1 MANHNDNQQG
11 PAATASGAGQNIVRA
26 VMTPNGTI
34 IIPHGA
40 AELSA
45 VDVADVDLLLSF
57 ADGSYV
63 IIPNGALEA
72 LGNTVY
78 PVIFDASFTAGAGI
92 EPFAGSEQST
102 LADLFKMVGI
112 TNLAKAGSLRVVS
125 EHVDVLEPVVKPDSP
140 ETPADNPD
148 NIPLIDK
155 ATLTA
160 PMTQVSNGTAVSGKG
175 PGLGSPMPNELLVD
189 VETDPVVPVITPR
202 PSVYKAAQKVLD
214 ISDPTITLDNDITA
228 DDIVNI
234 AEAADNIVIT
244 GTVGGGA
251 QIGDT
256 VTLTV
261 NNVEYNGVVLDNK
274 SFSINVAGADLAADS
289 DQTIDAVTTT
299 DGALNPGTDSEGY
312 GVDITAPVPTI
323 TLDPAITADGVINSA
338 EAAGDVVVSG
348 TLGGEVK
355 VGDLITLT
363 VNDVDYTGLVR
374 ADMTF
379 SIDVAGS
386 DLVADSDKTVV
397 ASIITSDAAGNPG
410 SATDSASYT
419 VDITPPVPT
428 ITLDQNITADDI
440 INISEA
446 SGAVAITG
454 TAGGDARIGDTV
466 TLLVN
471 DHEYTGQVR
480 TDMTFS
486 IAVAGSDLVAD
497 SDKTVVASITTSDP
511 AGNPATATDSAEYT
525 IDITIPVPTIALVP
539 TITGDNIINIAEA
552 GGIVAITGSVGGDAQ
567 VGDKITLTVN
577 GVDSTGLVQADRTFS
592 INVNGTDLAA
602 DTTVNAAIVTDFGG
616 VIGTATATTSYAV
629 DLIAPTAPGVSLTT
643 DSGTSGADQI
653 STVGTLALTA
663 VEAGAT
669 LEYSIDGGLNWSTN
683 FTPAEGVNTVTVRQ
697 LDAAGNPGSV
707 GSLTFTLDTAAP
719 IAPSVALS
727 LDSGSSSTD
736 KITRSGTLSL
746 TGIEAGAV
754 VEYSIDGGSTWT
766 SSFAAIEGANSV
778 DVRQT
783 DVAGNTSNIGTLSFT
798 VDTAAPTAT
807 IVVTDTALSAGET
820 SLVTITFDAAV
831 TGFTNADLNVIN
843 GTLTTVSSAD
853 GGKTWTGIFTPT
865 ANLESTNNVIT
876 LKDASVTDLAGNSNS
891 GTTNSNSYD
900 IDTAIPLAPTVAL
913 TSDTAPG
920 GTFNADHISKLG
932 TLTLGGIEA
941 GATVEYSIDG
951 GLTWSNTF
959 TATEGA
965 NTVAVRQTDGAGN
978 TSNVGS
984 LTFTL
989 DTAAPIAPSVALSLD
1004 SGSSSTDKIS
1014 TSGTLSLTGIEAGA
1028 VVEYSIDGGST
1039 WTSNFTAIEGANS
1052 VDVRQ
1057 TDVAGNTS
1065 NIGTLTLTLD
1075 NTGPAVASGQAFSF
1089 DENQSQVGTVVGTVV
1104 ATDAVG
1110 VTAFQITSGNDNGY
1124 FAIDNSGR
1132 ITLPAAGIDAAAS
1145 ANDFENLP
1153 NNFTLGVQAQDAAGN
1168 ISVVADVVLNVTNV
1182 NEFPTDISLSSS
1194 TVNENSMPGTV
1205 IGLLTTT
1212 DDDAGDSFTYS
1223 LVSGDGSNDLDNGLV
1238 TIVGN
1243 ELRVNGAID
1252 FETNPSLAINVQVTD
1267 AGGLSYTKA
1276 LNIPVNDVNDAPL
1289 ALAVTDTVAE
1299 DGPSITISSIY
1310 SDADTGDTHTFAI
1323 DTTGTLGSVTNNSDG
1338 TFSYDPNG
1346 QFESL
1351 AVGDTTT
1358 DSFTY
1363 TVTDA
1368 AGATSTETVTVTITG
1383 QNDAPTSSAV
1393 TLTPIAEDSGVRII
1407 TQTELLASAT
1417 DIDGD
1422 TLTASTLINNSGSG
1436 TLSDNGDG
1444 TWNYTPAADDD
1455 TNVSFSYDISDG
1467 TSTINTTATL
1477 DITPIND
1484 APTTSPVT
1492 LAAIAEDSGVRVI
1505 TATQL
1510 LSNAGDVEVD
1520 TLTVSNLGI
1529 SSGSGTLVDNGDG
1542 TWSYTPAADDDTSV
1556 SFSYTITDNGT
1567 TNGVLDPRTTSGTA
1581 TMDITPVND
1590 APVAVDSSATTGENT
1605 VLTSN
1610 VPAAIDVDGT
1620 IASYQLVDTV
1630 AEGTLSFAPDGSYS
1644 FDPGSAFDD
1653 LAVGESRLVSL
1664 TYTATDDGGAT
1675 SAVQTVTIAVTGTN
1689 DAPTSSA
1696 VTLTPIAEDSGMRVI
1711 TQAELLAN
1719 ATDIDGDTLT
1729 VSNLTAGSGTLSD
1742 NGDGTWNYTPAAD
1755 DDSSVSFSYDISDGT
1770 TTINN
1775 NNATLDITPVNDVPT
1790 TSTVTLTAMAEDS
1803 GVRVITQAELLGTA
1817 ADVES
1822 NTLTASN
1829 LGISSGSGTLVDNG
1843 DGSWNY
1849 TPATNDDSSVS
1860 FSYTITDNGT
1870 TNGVLDP
1877 RTTSGTATMD
1887 ITPVNDAPVAY
1898 DGGGSTSENVV
1909 LNSNVPAAT
1918 DVDGTITSYAL
1929 VGTVA
1934 AGLLTFNADGSYSFN
1949 PGAAFDDLAV
1959 GENRV
1964 VSFTYTATDDMGAT
1978 SAVQTVTITVTG
1990 SNDAPE
1996 ITNGPDAVGLA
2007 ETNAAL
2013 STSGT
2018 LTVSDTDVTD
2028 VVSATFSLA
2037 VSGTS
2042 DRGDT
2047 AAPTD
2052 AALQAMFIVNPVTV
2066 LDNMQTTNTLSW
2078 GFDSGSEAFDYL
2090 ANGETLILTY
2100 TVTATDDNAAPL
2112 SDSETVTIT
2121 ITGSNDRA
2129 VISGDTSGSVTED
2142 VDISGV
2148 AGAEVLLTGGALTIN
2163 DVDGLD
2169 EFVPGSISGDYGSI
2183 SLNADGTWGYLVDN
2197 SLEAIQKLGAGETL
2211 TDTIT
2216 VITADGTPAD
2226 ITITING
2233 TNDAAA
2239 ITGDVSGTAV
2249 ETDAAQIIS
2258 GKLDVTD
2265 IDNPNEFS
2273 PQILVPGTGGYGK
2286 FTIDTDGSWIYTMD
2300 NAHNEFVD
2308 GVDYYDSVNVTAVD
2322 GTIETI
2328 TVTMTGT
2335 NDDPVISGVTSGS
2348 VEEDT
2353 TLTATGTLISTDL
2366 DAIDPPTWSIEGGA
2380 TGTYGGLSLNGN
2392 TGEWTYILNNGT
2404 NGVSSV
2410 VQNLAD
2416 GQIVTDTFTVRVTD
2430 ENGGFDEQTVTVNIT
2445 GVNDAATISVEVG
2458 DSDTGSVSEDAS
2470 SPDLTVS
2477 GTLTVSDVD
2486 AGEAIFDTGSVVFD
2500 TVNSSRA
2507 ALGSLSILADGTWN
2521 YTVANA
2527 DVQYLGATESETLK
2541 YTVASFDGTD
2551 THTIT
2556 VIVSGTNDGPTITA
2570 AGTDVTG
2577 GVTEDAANPTLSDS
2591 GTIIFNDI
2599 DLTDTHTTLVTA
2611 DAGNTLG
2618 GTLTMSAVTED
2629 GTTEPGTVGWTYDLD
2644 NSATQTLKA
2653 NETVDEKFTVTINDG
2668 HGGTVD
2674 QLVTVTVTGVNDAAT
2689 ISVEVGDSDTGS
2701 VSEDASSPDLTVSGT
2716 LTVSDVDA
2724 GEAIFDTGS

>member
-11 PAATASGAGQNIVRA
+11 PAATAFGAGQNIVRA
-26 VMTPNGTI
+26 VITPNGTI

-40 AELSA
+40 TELSA

-57 ADGSYV
+57 TDGSYV

-78 PVIFDASFTAGAGI
+78 PVIFDASFTGDTGS
-92 EPFAGSEQST
+92 EPLAGSEQTT

-125 EHVDVLEPVVKPDSP
+125 EHVDVLEPDAEPDSL

-202 PSVYKAAQKVLD
+202 PSVYKAAQKVVD

-228 DDIVNI
+228 DDIINI
-234 AEAADNIVIT
+234 AESNSTIALS

-251 QIGDT
+251 QVGDT

-261 NNVEYNGVVLDNK
+261 NGVEYSGTVLDNK

-312 GVDITAPVPTI
+312 GVDITAPAPTI
-323 TLDPAITADGVINSA
+323 TLDPAITADGVINIA

-386 DLVADSDKTVV
+386 DLVADSNQSVTV
-397 ASIITSDAAGNPG
+397 SIITSDGAGNPG

-440 INISEA
+440 INIAEA
-446 SGAVAITG
+446 NGAVAITG
-454 TAGGDARIGDTV
+454 TAGGDAQIGDTV

-471 DHEYTGQVR
+471 DLEYTGQVR

-525 IDITIPVPTIALVP
+525 VDITVPVPTIALVP

-567 VGDKITLTVN
+567 VGDTITLTVN
-577 GVDSTGLVQADRTFS
+577 GVDSTGLVQADKTFS
-592 INVNGTDLAA
+592 INVSGTDLAA
-602 DTTVNAAIVTDFGG
+602 DNTVNAAIVTGFGG
-616 VIGTATATTSYAV
+616 GIGTATATTSYTV

-736 KITRSGTLSL
+736 KI
-746 TGIEAGAV
+746 
-754 VEYSIDGGSTWT
+754 
-766 SSFAAIEGANSV
+766 SS
-778 DVRQT
+778 
-783 DVAGNTSNIGTLSFT
+783 
-798 VDTAAPTAT
+798 
-807 IVVTDTALSAGET
+807 
-820 SLVTITFDAAV
+820 
-831 TGFTNADLNVIN
+831 
-843 GTLTTVSSAD
+843 
-853 GGKTWTGIFTPT
+853 
-865 ANLESTNNVIT
+865 
-876 LKDASVTDLAGNSNS
+876 
-891 GTTNSNSYD
+891 
-900 IDTAIPLAPTVAL
+900 
-913 TSDTAPG
+913 
-920 GTFNADHISKLG
+920 
-932 TLTLGGIEA
+932 
-941 GATVEYSIDG
+941 
-951 GLTWSNTF
+951 
-959 TATEGA
+959 
-965 NTVAVRQTDGAGN
+965 
-978 TSNVGS
+978 
-984 LTFTL
+984 
-989 DTAAPIAPSVALSLD
+989 
-1004 SGSSSTDKIS
+1004 
-1014 TSGTLSLTGIEAGA
+1014 SGTLSLTGIEAGA

-1052 VDVRQ
+1052 VDIRQ

-1065 NIGTLTLTLD
+1065 NIGSLTLTLD
-1075 NTGPAVASGQAFSF
+1075 STGPAVASGQAFSF
-1089 DENQSQVGTVVGTVV
+1089 DENQSLVGTVVGTVV

-1132 ITLPAAGIDAAAS
+1132 ITLTTAGIDAAAP

-1153 NNFTLGVQAQDAAGN
+1153 SNFTLGVQAQDAAGN
-1168 ISVVADVVLNVTNV
+1168 ISVVADVVLNVTDV

-1243 ELRVNGAID
+1243 ELRVNGTID

-1323 DTTGTLGSVTNNSDG
+1323 DTTGTLGSVTDNSDG
-1338 TFSYDPNG
+1338 TFSYAPNG
-1346 QFESL
+1346 QFEYL
-1351 AVGDTTT
+1351 AAGENAT

-1393 TLTPIAEDSGVRII
+1393 TLTPIAEDSGVLII
-1407 TQTELLASAT
+1407 TQAELLAGAT

-1477 DITPIND
+1477 DITPVND
-1484 APTTSPVT
+1484 APTTSTVT
-1492 LAAIAEDSGVRVI
+1492 LGSIAEDSGVR
-1505 TATQL
+1505 L
-1510 LSNAGDVEVD
+1510 
-1520 TLTVSNLGI
+1520 
-1529 SSGSGTLVDNGDG
+1529 
-1542 TWSYTPAADDDTSV
+1542 
-1556 SFSYTITDNGT
+1556 
-1567 TNGVLDPRTTSGTA
+1567 
-1581 TMDITPVND
+1581 
-1590 APVAVDSSATTGENT
+1590 
-1605 VLTSN
+1605 
-1610 VPAAIDVDGT
+1610 
-1620 IASYQLVDTV
+1620 
-1630 AEGTLSFAPDGSYS
+1630 
-1644 FDPGSAFDD
+1644 
-1653 LAVGESRLVSL
+1653 
-1664 TYTATDDGGAT
+1664 
-1675 SAVQTVTIAVTGTN
+1675 
-1689 DAPTSSA
+1689 
-1696 VTLTPIAEDSGMRVI
+1696 
-1711 TQAELLAN
+1711 
-1719 ATDIDGDTLT
+1719 
-1729 VSNLTAGSGTLSD
+1729 
-1742 NGDGTWNYTPAAD
+1742 
-1755 DDSSVSFSYDISDGT
+1755 
-1770 TTINN
+1770 
-1775 NNATLDITPVNDVPT
+1775 
-1790 TSTVTLTAMAEDS
+1790 
-1803 GVRVITQAELLGTA
+1803 ITQAELLGNA

-1843 DGSWNY
+1843 DGTWSY
-1849 TPATNDDSSVS
+1849 TPATDDDTSVS
-1860 FSYTITDNGT
+1860 FSYDITDNGT
-1870 TNGVLDP
+1870 TNGISDP
-1877 RTTSGTATMD
+1877 QRVTGSATLD
-1887 ITPVNDAPVAY
+1887 ITPVNDAPVAV
-1898 DGGGSTSENVV
+1898 DSSATTGENA
-1909 LNSNVPAAT
+1909 LLTSNVPAAT
-1918 DVDGTITSYAL
+1918 DVDGTIASYQL
-1929 VGTVA
+1929 VDSVAEGTLSFA
-1934 AGLLTFNADGSYSFN
+1934 ANGSYSFD
-1949 PGAAFDDLAV
+1949 PGSAFDDLAV

-1978 SAVQTVTITVTG
+1978 SAVQTVTIAVTG
-1990 SNDAPE
+1990 SNDAPV

-2037 VSGTS
+2037 VSGSS
-2042 DRGDT
+2042 DRLDA

-2052 AALQAMFIVNPVTV
+2052 AELQAMFSVTPVPV
-2066 LDNMQTTNTLSW
+2066 LDNMQTTSTLSW
-2078 GFDSGSEAFDYL
+2078 SFDSGSEAFDYL
-2090 ANGETLILTY
+2090 ANDETLILTY
-2100 TVTATDDNAAPL
+2100 TVTATDDNATPL

-2121 ITGSNDRA
+2121 ITGSNDAA
-2129 VISGDTSGSVTED
+2129 VIGGDTSGSVTED
-2142 VDISGV
+2142 MDVSVV
-2148 AGAEVLLTGGALTIN
+2148 AGADVLLTGGALTIN

-2169 EFVPGSISGDYGSI
+2169 EFVPGNILGDYGSI

-2211 TDTIT
+2211 TDTIA

-2226 ITITING
+2226 ITSTING
-2233 TNDAAA
+2233 TNDEAQ
-2239 ITGDVSGTAV
+2239 ISGDISGTAV

-2258 GKLDVTD
+2258 GDLNVTD
-2265 IDNPNEFS
+2265 VDNPAEFNVLT
-2273 PQILVPGTGGYGK
+2273 LVPGDNGYGK
-2286 FTIDTDGSWIYTMD
+2286 FSMDSTGAWVYTMND
-2300 NAHNEFVD
+2300 AHNEFVD
-2308 GVDYYDSVNVTAVD
+2308 GVTYED
-2322 GTIETI
+2322 TI
-2328 TVTMTGT
+2328 TVTSADGTPEVITVTITGT
-2335 NDDPVISGVTSGS
+2335 NDDPVISGDATGG
-2348 VEEDT
+2348 VEEDIK
-2353 TLTATGTLISTDL
+2353 LTATGTLTSDDL
-2366 DAIDPPTWSIEGGA
+2366 DAVAPPTWSIEGSAAGD
-2380 TGTYGGLSLNGN
+2380 YGGLALNGN
-2392 TGEWTYILNNGT
+2392 SGEWTYTLNNGT
-2404 NGVSSV
+2404 DGTSSA
-2410 VQNLAD
+2410 VQDLAA
-2416 GQIVTDTFTVRVTD
+2416 GQSVTDTFTVRVTD
-2430 ENGGFDEQTVTVNIT
+2430 DHDGFDEQLVTITIT
-2445 GVNDAATISVEVG
+2445 GTNDTPVAVA
-2458 DSDTGSVSEDAS
+2458 DTGSTSENAI
-2470 SPDLTVS
+2470 LTVDVAS
-2477 GTLTVSDVD
+2477 GVLVNDTDIDTSDTHSVSAVAGVPGNVGVGVAGDNGGSFTL
-2486 AGEAIFDTGSVVFD
+2486 A
-2500 TVNSSRA
+2500 
-2507 ALGSLSILADGTWN
+2507 ADGS
-2521 YTVANA
+2521 Y
-2527 DVQYLGATESETLK
+2527 
-2541 YTVASFDGTD
+2541 SFD
-2551 THTIT
+2551 
-2556 VIVSGTNDGPTITA
+2556 
-2570 AGTDVTG
+2570 
-2577 GVTEDAANPTLSDS
+2577 
-2591 GTIIFNDI
+2591 
-2599 DLTDTHTTLVTA
+2599 
-2611 DAGNTLG
+2611 
-2618 GTLTMSAVTED
+2618 
-2629 GTTEPGTVGWTYDLD
+2629 PG
-2644 NSATQTLKA
+2644 
-2653 NETVDEKFTVTINDG
+2653 
-2668 HGGTVD
+2668 
-2674 QLVTVTVTGVNDAAT
+2674 
-2689 ISVEVGDSDTGS
+2689 
-2701 VSEDASSPDLTVSGT
+2701 
-2716 LTVSDVDA
+2716 
-2724 GEAIFDTGS
+2724 